1 MPVFSMMISSFRYEI
16 LLFFLLTLI
25 AEILGTLGGFGSSL
39 FFVPLGQFFF
49 DFQTVLALT
58 GILHVFSNSA
68 KIILFRNTID
78 WKVTLWLGGASLL
91 LAIGGAMLTKHVD
104 FEYASLALGI
114 FLMCFSGFLFY
125 KPEFVIPASV
135 RNSILSGGVAGF
147 LAGFIG
153 TGGAIRGLA
162 LASFN
167 LEKNFFV
174 GTSAVID
181 FGVDLS
187 RTIIYLESDY
197 LDKNKFFYIPL
208 LLVAA
213 ALGSY
218 LGKRLLGKIEQEKFR
233 RITLALIFTTGMVL
247 IIQNLYKF

>member
-1 MPVFSMMISSFRYEI
+1 MISSFRYDI
-16 LLFFLLTLI
+16 LLFFVLTLV

-68 KIILFRNTID
+68 KIILFRKTID
-78 WKVTLWLGGASLL
+78 WNVALWLGGASII
-91 LAIGGAMLTKHVD
+91 LAIVGAMLTKLVD
-104 FEYASLALGI
+104 FEYASLVLGI
-114 FLMCFSGFLFY
+114 FLIAFSSFLFY
-125 KPEFVIPASV
+125 KPDFVVPVSI
-135 RNSILSGGVAGF
+135 RNSIVSGGLAGF

-174 GTSAVID
+174 GTSAIID
-181 FGVDLS
+181 FGVDMS
-187 RTIIYLESDY
+187 RTVIYLEGDY

-208 LLVAA
+208 LLIAA
-213 ALGSY
+213 AFGSY
-218 LGKRLLGKIEQEKFR
+218 LGKRFLAGIQQEKFR
-233 RITLALIFTTGMVL
+233 RITLWLILATGTLLV
-247 IIQNLYKF
+247 IQNLKRF